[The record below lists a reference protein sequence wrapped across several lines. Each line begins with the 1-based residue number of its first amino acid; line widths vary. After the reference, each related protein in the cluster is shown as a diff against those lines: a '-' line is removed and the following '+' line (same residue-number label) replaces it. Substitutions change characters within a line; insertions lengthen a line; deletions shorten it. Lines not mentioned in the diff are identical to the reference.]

1 MIPVLGFKSNQ
12 AAVAGTP
19 PPPAWSRLSRLVL
32 IFFSFFY
39 QLFSRPF
46 ASLARPQD
54 QSRLSRRSL
63 IQAFLYTS
71 EKPRAPHQA
80 CEILPLPAS
89 ACTRCPSD
97 LLLTSRPR
105 IRRKSTLSA
114 DVLPARKR
122 HRFGRPKA
130 AVAGRSSPPPEW
142 QRTESQVIRRS
153 VQSGEA
159 GNAK

>member
-12 AAVAGTP
+12 AAVALTP
-19 PPPAWSRLSRLVL
+19 PPPGHDSRALCL
-32 IFFSFFY
+32 FFFLFFY

-71 EKPRAPHQA
+71 EEPRAPHHA

-105 IRRKSTLSA
+105 IRRKSALSA

-122 HRFGRPKA
+122 LRIGRPKA